1 MYLEPI
7 FGSED
12 IMSQMPEEGRKFGIV
27 DGLWREIMVAV
38 SFNLNCLIAT
48 EVPNMLNNLLQ
59 ANNILEEIQR
69 GLNKY
74 LEMKRLFFPRYFSG
88 DIAL

>member
-12 IMSQMPEEGRKFGIV
+12 IMSQMPDEGSKFSTV
-27 DGLWREIMVAV
+27 DGYWRSIMTGV
-38 SFNLNCLIAT
+38 SKDTNCLKAT
-48 EVPNMLNNLLQ
+48 AAPKMLDKLVEANRLL
-59 ANNILEEIQR
+59 EDIQR

-74 LEMKRLFFPRYFSG
+74 LEMKRLYFPR
-88 DIAL
+88 